1 MRLKIKNIGIIK
13 EADIKLSGL
22 TVIAGENDTGKST
35 VGKLMFSIIKA
46 LNKYKDELEEGR
58 EYQILKTVER
68 IYFDRRLYLDFS
80 NISEFEE
87 FKKLFHPKHFT
98 SQINQQGVEVITNR
112 IDFLKKHDLYNKK
125 TQDLFKILKKT
136 ITEDENEYIAK
147 IKAFNK
153 VVNSEFAGVIS
164 NQNTKKDAHITIT
177 ESKKTLLEIV
187 VKHTNEDDDDDDM
200 LHDFKQKDEL
210 YFNDS
215 TIIET
220 PMLLNF
226 HESIRESKTAFEPRT
241 TRNQRLGRAKIAFH
255 IKDLEVKLRDSA
267 NNDFFYKPSKAYK
280 KAENT
285 IKGTIKYIP
294 QRNDF
299 FYFKDNGQEHRML
312 NVASG
317 IKAFGMLQML
327 LVGEFIDE
335 RSLIILDEPEVHLH
349 PNWQLKY
356 AEIIT
361 LLVENNFNILVTTH
375 SPYMV
380 EALERYSEKY
390 KVEANFYLAKNGVIK
405 SENNNK
411 TLSDIF
417 DRLSEPF
424 EIFREM
430 DADKL

>member
-1 MRLKIKNIGIIK
+1 MRLTIKNIGIIK

-35 VGKLMFSIIKA
+35 VGKLMFAIIKT

-87 FKKLFHPKHFT
+87 FKELFHPKHFT

-125 TQDLFKILKKT
+125 TQALFKILKKT
-136 ITEDENEYIAK
+136 ITEDENENEAK
-147 IKAFNK
+147 ILAFAK
-153 VVNSEFAGVIS
+153 VINSEFEGVIS
-164 NQNTKKDAHITIT
+164 SQNTKENTYIKIT
-177 ESKKTLLEIV
+177 ESEKTLLQIV
-187 VKHTNEDDDDDDM
+187 VKHTNEDDDDDI
-200 LHDFKQKDEL
+200 LYDFKQKDEL

-215 TIIET
+215 TLIET

-241 TRNQRLGRAKIAFH
+241 TRNQRLDRAKIAFH

-267 NNDFFYKPSKAYK
+267 NNDFFYKPSKVYK

-390 KVEANFYLAKNGVIK
+390 KVEANFYLAEKGIIK

-411 TLSDIF
+411 TLSETVTK
-417 DRLSEPF
+417 LSEPF
-424 EIFREM
+424 ALFDAM
-430 DADKL
+430 DAEEL

>member
-1 MRLKIKNIGIIK
+1 MKLTIKNIGIIK

-46 LNKYKDELEEGR
+46 LNKYKYELEEGR
-58 EYQILKTVER
+58 EYKILKTVEG
-68 IYFDRRLYLDFS
+68 IYFDRRRDLDFS
-80 NISEFEE
+80 KSEFEE

-98 SQINQQGVEVITNR
+98 SQINQQGVEAIDSR
-112 IDFLKKHDLYNKK
+112 IAFLKKHNIFGDKISAF
-125 TQDLFKILKKT
+125 FKILKKT
-136 ITEDENEYIAK
+136 ITEDENEHIAK

-164 NQNTKKDAHITIT
+164 NQNIKKDAHITIT

-187 VKHTNEDDDDDDM
+187 VKHTNKDDDM

-226 HESIRESKTAFEPRT
+226 HESIRESKTAFEPRA

-267 NNDFFYKPSKAYK
+267 NNDFFYKPSKVYK

>member
-1 MRLKIKNIGIIK
+1 MRLTIKNIGIIK

-35 VGKLMFSIIKA
+35 VGKLMFSIIKT
-46 LNKYKDELEEGR
+46 LNKYKDELEEGK
-58 EYQILKTVER
+58 EYKILKTIER
-68 IYFDRRLYLDFS
+68 IYFYNRHHFS
-80 NISEFEE
+80 ATSK
-87 FKKLFHPKHFT
+87 FKELFHPKIFINK
-98 SQINQQGVEVITNR
+98 INQQGIKVITNR
-112 IDFLKKHDLYNKK
+112 VEFLKKHKIYDNR
-125 TQDLFKILKKT
+125 TQALFKILEKT
-136 ITEDENEYIAK
+136 ITEDENENEAK
-147 IKAFNK
+147 VLAFAK
-153 VVNSEFAGVIS
+153 VINSEFEGVIS
-164 NQNTKKDAHITIT
+164 SQNTKEKTCIKIT
-177 ESKKTLLEIV
+177 ESEKTLLEIV
-187 VKHTNEDDDDDDM
+187 VKHTNEDDDDDDDM

-390 KVEANFYLAKNGVIK
+390 KVEANFYLAEKGIIK

-411 TLSDIF
+411 TLSETVTK
-417 DRLSEPF
+417 LSEPF
-424 EIFREM
+424 ALFDAM
-430 DADKL
+430 DAEEL